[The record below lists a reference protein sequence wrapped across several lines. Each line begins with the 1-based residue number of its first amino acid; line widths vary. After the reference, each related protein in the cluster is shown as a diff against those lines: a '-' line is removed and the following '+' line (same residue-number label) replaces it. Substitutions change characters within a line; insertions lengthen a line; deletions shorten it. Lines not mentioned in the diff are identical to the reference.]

1 MDRIHQL
8 ACTLT
13 ANSTAT
19 EQKKEHLTITDN
31 RSGKTIEVPLSR
43 SRESHFIAATA
54 LGKLKDAQGQPLRVY
69 DPGYMNTICCVYYH
83 IYRLT

>member
-1 MDRIHQL
+1 MQTYLYNDHICHPFTLDVTFLILIIHSMDRIHQL

-31 RSGKTIEVPLSR
+31 RSGKTI
-43 SRESHFIAATA
+43 
-54 LGKLKDAQGQPLRVY
+54 
-69 DPGYMNTICCVYYH
+69 
-83 IYRLT
+83 